1 MFRNSFF
8 RIFKKVI
15 IGFTAQFILLGREI
29 KKQIREK
36 KQSNYP
42 KKFNQSRQF
51 Y

>member
-8 RIFKKVI
+8 RIFEKVI
-15 IGFTAQFILLGREI
+15 IRFTAQFILLGRK